1 MGAYTKPPHR
11 GKKAPPMVTS
21 LSLDRIVS
29 INITERTFI
38 GDRYDGS
45 KSYCQFIKLTD
56 NDGKTMLISFVTNN
70 DELTITVPQPK
81 QEADIIGT
89 LDEIVVC

>member
-1 MGAYTKPPHR
+1 
-11 GKKAPPMVTS
+11 MVTS

-29 INITERTFI
+29 INITERTHI
-38 GDRYDGS
+38 CDRHDGG
-45 KSYCQFIKLTD
+45 KSYCQFIKLTQK
-56 NDGKTMLISFVTNN
+56 DGSTMLISFVSHD